1 MCGSERNI
9 EAGFISL
16 IALAIQKNEEA
27 QELTDTH
34 LAAAKM
40 LFNRVFSEMTE

>member
-1 MCGSERNI
+1 MKGSERNI

-16 IALAIQKNEEA
+16 IALAMQKNEEA
-27 QELTDTH
+27 NELTDSH

-40 LFNRVFSEMTE
+40 LFNRVFRDMTE